1 MRNVSKEIFL
11 NARVCPSLGWLM
23 RAEQISKTPTL
34 GDRFRMEQGMEIG
47 RRTREL
53 YPNGILIN
61 NKDMNSAIEKTK
73 NLMENPDAK
82 IILEATFSIDGF
94 VTKADILKKENNGW
108 HMIEVKSSV
117 NDKDEFIDDMAYTI
131 MVIKRSGYD
140 VSKIS
145 IMLVSKDFRLGM
157 GNDKL
162 FVEIDHTD
170 EVKERVRLFEPFWE
184 QIEEKTRMP
193 EKPEP
198 NLRFECR
205 KCELFKD
212 CLGKNIENHIFDL
225 PRLSQSK
232 FDSFNELNVFC
243 IADIPSGFTLTA
255 NQARVKD
262 CVQSKKT
269 FIGDGL
275 KNELESISWPAFYLD
290 FETVMTAIPLY
301 PNIAPYTQLPTQ
313 YSVHECSEPGQVIHY
328 FKYLAD
334 PSMDCRKELAENLI
348 NNLKGSGSIIVYSNF
363 EKSIINSLGKIY
375 PDLSEELNP
384 LIGRL
389 VDLVA
394 IIRRGLY
401 HPNFHG
407 STSMKRTLP
416 ALVPDMSYDGLKIAD
431 GDTAMAVF
439 AFMAQGK
446 YNEKQLEKIKEN
458 LLKYCKQDT
467 LAMVKLHEKLCEYV
481 KTC

>member
-1 MRNVSKEIFL
+1 MRNVSKDIFL
-11 NARVCPSLGWLM
+11 DSIICSSLGWLE
-23 RAEQISKTPTL
+23 RNDKFIKTTTL
-34 GDRFRMEQGMEIG
+34 GDKLRMEQGLEIG
-47 RRTREL
+47 KRAREL

-73 NLMENPDAK
+73 NLMENPDVK

-117 NDKDEFIDDMAYTI
+117 NDKNEFIDDMAYTI

-212 CLGKNIENHIFDL
+212 CLGKNITWQSTKGFL
-225 PRLSQSK
+225 KTPLSS
-232 FDSFNELNVFC
+232 
-243 IADIPSGFTLTA
+243 
-255 NQARVKD
+255 
-262 CVQSKKT
+262 
-269 FIGDGL
+269 
-275 KNELESISWPAFYLD
+275 
-290 FETVMTAIPLY
+290 MTEA
-301 PNIAPYTQLPTQ
+301 
-313 YSVHECSEPGQVIHY
+313 H
-328 FKYLAD
+328 
-334 PSMDCRKELAENLI
+334 R
-348 NNLKGSGSIIVYSNF
+348 
-363 EKSIINSLGKIY
+363 
-375 PDLSEELNP
+375 
-384 LIGRL
+384 
-389 VDLVA
+389 
-394 IIRRGLY
+394 
-401 HPNFHG
+401 
-407 STSMKRTLP
+407 
-416 ALVPDMSYDGLKIAD
+416 
-431 GDTAMAVF
+431 
-439 AFMAQGK
+439 
-446 YNEKQLEKIKEN
+446 
-458 LLKYCKQDT
+458 
-467 LAMVKLHEKLCEYV
+467 
-481 KTC
+481 